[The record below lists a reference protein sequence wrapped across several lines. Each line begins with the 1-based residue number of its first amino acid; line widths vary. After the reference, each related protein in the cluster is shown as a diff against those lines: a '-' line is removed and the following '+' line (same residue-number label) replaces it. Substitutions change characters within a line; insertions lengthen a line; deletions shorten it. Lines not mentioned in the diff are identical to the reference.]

1 MAPRVAGSVAALP
14 RPAGARVLFPAATRR
29 GRGAGR
35 SIPRALGA
43 DSPPR
48 RSPSAA
54 KPSVFDAP
62 AQSRAAKRCAYR
74 TSRQPPL
81 KGIIPPE
88 RSVNEGNDA

>member
-1 MAPRVAGSVAALP
+1 MAPRVVGPVAALP
-14 RPAGARVLFPAATRR
+14 RPAGARVLFPAATGR

-35 SIPRALGA
+35 SIPRAFGA

-62 AQSRAAKRCAYR
+62 AQSRAAKWWAYR
-74 TSRQPPL
+74 TAPQPSL
-81 KGIIPPE
+81 EGIIPIG
-88 RSVNEGNDA
+88 RSMNEKR